1 MRALKQAADKLKI
14 RLIFLAPTSA
24 YLQNRMFGP
33 TPAKAVSV
41 EDLHEMLDWDGCYGL
56 DETPFSS
63 VIDKDEGMLGLFE
76 ASIIS
81 ERQGHHRP
89 CSRRR

>member
-1 MRALKQAADKLKI
+1 
-14 RLIFLAPTSA
+14 
-24 YLQNRMFGP
+24 
-33 TPAKAVSV
+33 
-41 EDLHEMLDWDGCYGL
+41 MLDWDGCYGL